1 MLDLTKFPWFILD
14 LIFEQTLVNRQYF
27 PKDIPSMPNL
37 QSINN
42 ANNPFP
48 NCLGLVALLKM
59 MKIYFHNSFST
70 KIQLSTW
77 IWLTF
82 LLKWLII
89 IILFYSD
96 QINAASSF
104 AMSICWT
111 FDQTN
116 LTLIRCIFLH
126 LTFVGSDKL

>member
-27 PKDIPSMPNL
+27 PKDIPIMPNL

-42 ANNPFP
+42 VNNTFP

-70 KIQLSTW
+70 KGNCPLE
-77 IWLTF
+77 
-82 LLKWLII
+82 
-89 IILFYSD
+89 
-96 QINAASSF
+96 
-104 AMSICWT
+104 
-111 FDQTN
+111 FD
-116 LTLIRCIFLH
+116 
-126 LTFVGSDKL
+126 